1 MDRFIGERR
10 VLTLVDDAELVHG
23 MPVGLQIITG
33 RFGEEKAVGI
43 AKLIESLGLQTSP
56 PK

>member
-1 MDRFIGERR
+1 MLI
-10 VLTLVDDAELVHG
+10 LKDDPELVHG

-43 AKLIESLGLQTSP
+43 AKLIETLR
-56 PK
+56 